1 MVNRR
6 GKQGGSRTGAIGR
19 PATKKQGGRGTFAQ
33 GQQRLARQAATLFGG
48 GKGRGAGGLGGLL
61 GGDAESLNRR
71 ARKQMQSQAGGPMVT
86 QAGAGRGRMAQLG
99 AGRRGAGRLLGGTEK
114 YADTLRGGAGGMG
127 GRGQQSQAFITQ
139 APVRGGRG
147 RRQPAGGLAGGTMG
161 GLLGGMGGIKMR
173 AGGKTKAKGMAGGG
187 KMKTK
192 GYKAGG
198 KMKTKGYKA
207 GGKLPMVEKD
217 GQMVPFYAADGKGKM
232 QQGGKIKMSTKMM
245 ANGGM
250 TAIRKKEG
258 GNTVARGS
266 GAARKQKFTK
276 NG

>member
-86 QAGAGRGRMAQLG
+86 QAGAGRGRMAQPG
-99 AGRRGAGRLLGGTEK
+99 AGRRGAGRLLGGIEK
-114 YADTLRGGAGGMG
+114 YADTLRGGA
-127 GRGQQSQAFITQ
+127 
-139 APVRGGRG
+139 
-147 RRQPAGGLAGGTMG
+147 
-161 GLLGGMGGIKMR
+161 GGMGGIKMR

-198 KMKTKGYKA
+198 KMKAKGYKA

>member
-1 MVNRR
+1 
-6 GKQGGSRTGAIGR
+6 
-19 PATKKQGGRGTFAQ
+19 
-33 GQQRLARQAATLFGG
+33 
-48 GKGRGAGGLGGLL
+48 
-61 GGDAESLNRR
+61 
-71 ARKQMQSQAGGPMVT
+71 
-86 QAGAGRGRMAQLG
+86 
-99 AGRRGAGRLLGGTEK
+99 
-114 YADTLRGGAGGMG
+114 
-127 GRGQQSQAFITQ
+127 
-139 APVRGGRG
+139 
-147 RRQPAGGLAGGTMG
+147 MG
-161 GLLGGMGGIKMR
+161 GLLGGMGGIKMQ

>member
-19 PATKKQGGRGTFAQ
+19 PATKKQGGRG
-33 GQQRLARQAATLFGG
+33 
-48 GKGRGAGGLGGLL
+48 RGAGGMGGLL
-61 GGDAESLNRR
+61 GGVAQRLDSA

-86 QAGAGRGRMAQLG
+86 QAGAGRGRMAQPG
-99 AGRRGAGRLLGGTEK
+99 AGRR
-114 YADTLRGGAGGMG
+114 GAGGMG
-127 GRGQQSQAFITQ
+127 GRGQQSQ

-161 GLLGGMGGIKMR
+161 GLLGGMGGIKMQ
-173 AGGKTKAKGMAGGG
+173 AGGKTKAKGMAG
-187 KMKTK
+187 
-192 GYKAGG
+192 GG